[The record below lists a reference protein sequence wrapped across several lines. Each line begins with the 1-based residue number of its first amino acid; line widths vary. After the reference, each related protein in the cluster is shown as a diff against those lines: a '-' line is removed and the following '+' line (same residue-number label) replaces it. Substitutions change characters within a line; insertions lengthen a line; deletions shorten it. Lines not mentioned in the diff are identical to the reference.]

1 MIEVKERMTEVMNQA
16 AAIKP
21 CSTEELKKEEQVT
34 LKLQKRIGFQ
44 KEKALE
50 IKTMTL
56 GDRLWRESQKL
67 TNILQNDCKWWQ
79 SVEWRY

>member
-1 MIEVKERMTEVMNQA
+1 MNQA

-56 GDRLWRESQKL
+56 GDRL
-67 TNILQNDCKWWQ
+67 
-79 SVEWRY
+79 

>member
-1 MIEVKERMTEVMNQA
+1 MREVKEKMTEVMNQA

-21 CSTEELKKEEQVT
+21 CSTEEQKEEQVT
-34 LKLQKRIGFQ
+34 LKLQMRIGFQ

-56 GDRLWRESQKL
+56 GDRL
-67 TNILQNDCKWWQ
+67 
-79 SVEWRY
+79 